1 MVEFQLLPFST
12 CTTRA
17 GNIGG
22 GGVMFG
28 GMDDE
33 EEVVE
38 VDTPS
43 GIGQAGGGEQQ
54 PPQLVQA
61 RGAATLFARP
71 YGFMSLTLWVC
82 PRSTQAQNPY
92 RTH

>member
-22 GGVMFG
+22 GGVIFG

-38 VDTPS
+38 EEGPG
-43 GIGQAGGGEQQ
+43 GIGQGGGGEQQ
-54 PPQLVQA
+54 PPQLVQD
-61 RGAATLFARP
+61 RGAAVLFALP
-71 YGFMSLTLWVC
+71 YGFMSLTL
-82 PRSTQAQNPY
+82 
-92 RTH
+92 

>member
-1 MVEFQLLPFST
+1 
-12 CTTRA
+12 
-17 GNIGG
+17 
-22 GGVMFG
+22 MFG

-54 PPQLVQA
+54 PPQLEQA
-61 RGAATLFARP
+61 GGAAVLFVLP

-92 RTH
+92 RAH